1 MAAIAA
7 IYKYYK
13 MILLQGNTF
22 KKILENK
29 KKFDAG
35 QKNGARGDDKLKTF
49 FKASNTQNI

>member
-35 QKNGARGDDKLKTF
+35 QKNGACGDDKLKTF
-49 FKASNTQNI
+49 F